1 MYGAALLCGFPVRF
15 WTKFWIRAI
24 LPVVLLLLQLFTK
37 EFARVELSIGDISF
51 SANLYI
57 VLIAIALFLF
67 IYFILK
73 KCFDLLCNL
82 FRRDETERNAEM
94 IRELAELIMASDHDF
109 PSLFAKTRLVG
120 DMAKLR
126 TALALKRN
134 LMGDRE
140 FALTG
145 VACIDVRIL
154 RIKLRKL
161 LQNGILTD
169 AIELANSV
177 IKNYASFLRLIKDEL
192 LEIAKMARR
201 EHMEFY
207 FEPDRFKYDLPQK
220 YITEY
225 NISLKLV
232 DFDLENDNAKKLKI
246 IENINNE
253 YPESIDVLCLLLD
266 YVEQN
271 NITTYDDKRIM
282 QLIAE
287 TMKVNPNRKLAKY
300 LLRLK
305 RNDIFEQAKSMMS
318 GISNNN
324 IEKLWI
330 LLIIATSKG
339 LNLQVKE
346 LISEILKKDKTNDVC
361 EFFVEYH
368 NLLQEAAEIA
378 NIIMRRKNG
387 NKI

>member
-24 LPVVLLLLQLFTK
+24 LPVVLFLLQLFTK
-37 EFARVELSIGDISF
+37 EFARVDLTIGDISF

-73 KCFDLLCNL
+73 KCLDLLCNL
-82 FRRDETERNAEM
+82 FRRDENERNAAM
-94 IRELAELIMASDHDF
+94 LIELAELIMANDRDF

-120 DMAKLR
+120 DIAKLR
-126 TALALKRN
+126 TALALKRG
-134 LMGDRE
+134 LMEDRE

-145 VACIDVRIL
+145 IACIDVRIL
-154 RIKLRKL
+154 RIKLKKL
-161 LQNGILTD
+161 LQNGALTD

-177 IKNYASFLRLIKDEL
+177 IKNYASFLRLVKDEL
-192 LEIAKMARR
+192 LEIAKMASR

-220 YITEY
+220 YIAEY

-232 DFDLENDNAKKLKI
+232 NFDLENDSAKKLEI

-318 GISNNN
+318 EISNNN

-330 LLIIATSKG
+330 LLVMAASKG

-346 LISEILKKDKTNDVC
+346 LILEILKKDKTDDVC